1 MKLESMKE
9 LRNSKKLEEDLEK
22 EKNLII
28 TRNGKPYLLVS
39 LIKGQD
45 VEKTLASIRKFR
57 AFESVEALQE
67 ESVSQGRNQM
77 SLENINRIISKVR
90 KGYR

>member
-1 MKLESMKE
+1 MKLEAMKE
-9 LRNSKKLEEDLEK
+9 LRNSKKLGKDLEK
-22 EKNLII
+22 EQDLII

-67 ESVSQGRNQM
+67 ESVAQGKDQM
-77 SLENINRIISKVR
+77 SLGDINRIISKVR
-90 KGYR
+90 KDYR

>member
-1 MKLESMKE
+1 MKLEAMKE
-9 LRNSKKLEEDLEK
+9 LRNPKKLEKDLEK
-22 EKNLII
+22 EKDLII

-67 ESVSQGRNQM
+67 ESVAQGKDQI
-77 SLENINRIISKVR
+77 SLGDINRIISKVR
-90 KGYR
+90 KDYR

>member
-1 MKLESMKE
+1 MKLEAMKE
-9 LRNSKKLEEDLEK
+9 LRNSKKLGKDLEK
-22 EKNLII
+22 EKDLII

-67 ESVSQGRNQM
+67 ESVAQGKDQM
-77 SLENINRIISKVR
+77 SLGDINRIISKVR
-90 KGYR
+90 KDYR

>member
-1 MKLESMKE
+1 MKLEAMKE
-9 LRNSKKLEEDLEK
+9 LRNPKKLEKDLEK
-22 EKNLII
+22 EKDLII

-45 VEKTLASIRKFR
+45 VEKILASIRKFR

-67 ESVSQGRNQM
+67 ESVAQGKDQM
-77 SLENINRIISKVR
+77 SLGDINRIISKVR
-90 KGYR
+90 KDYR